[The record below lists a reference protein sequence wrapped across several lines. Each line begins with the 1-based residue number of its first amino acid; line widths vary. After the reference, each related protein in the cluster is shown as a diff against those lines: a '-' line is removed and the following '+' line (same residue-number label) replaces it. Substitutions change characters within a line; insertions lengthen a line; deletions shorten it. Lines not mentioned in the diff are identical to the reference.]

1 MVADVYAVVGVGE
14 RERRGGREGASM
26 VVVMVVVGG
35 RVMRCWQRLCA
46 LSCTAAPAVPSAIRV
61 LTMHDH
67 LV

>member
-1 MVADVYAVVGVGE
+1 MVV
-14 RERRGGREGASM
+14 M
-26 VVVMVVVGG
+26 VVVMVVVSG

-46 LSCTAAPAVPSAIRV
+46 LSCTAAPAVPRVVSV